1 MADTAYVVDGFTS
14 YHLDPDCKA
23 LDSAQIH
30 GAVHI
35 ADQIDIAVTN
45 RPACIVC
52 AGDPNATEW
61 TVTRAN
67 LGQLGE
73 KR

>member
-1 MADTAYVVDGFTS
+1 MEEVFPRQWLFFEKFPAIVRGLS
-14 YHLDPDCKA
+14 A
-23 LDSAQIH
+23 LASAAN
-30 GAVHI
+30 G
-35 ADQIDIAVTN
+35 
-45 RPACIVC
+45 C